1 MREFLRLLSNN
12 SVYLP
17 DALCSHVS
25 QISLARHLMMIA
37 TTKIV
42 SEKLSSL
49 SLLEIGSWLGAS
61 TLAWSHGINRYFPNG
76 GKILCVDPWNQ
87 YLDKV
92 EIEQKVKTLKMDEM
106 ARLGLAYECFLHNIS
121 FAPENVSIRH
131 FRGCSE
137 NVLPYLM
144 DGSFDI
150 IYIDGDHTYDKFIG
164 DLEEAN
170 RLLKPEGIV
179 CGDDLELQSHQV
191 DIDYAILNKD
201 RDFVKD
207 PNSTIAYHPGITLG
221 VRDFFGEVQ
230 SYSGFWLMR
239 KTSLGYQ
246 KQEIEKAEMTLP
258 SHIPDHM
265 KNTLFKHLV
274 SNKIRDLRK
283 KAL

>member
-106 ARLGLAYECFLHNIS
+106 ARLGLAYECFL
-121 FAPENVSIRH
+121 
-131 FRGCSE
+131 
-137 NVLPYLM
+137 
-144 DGSFDI
+144 
-150 IYIDGDHTYDKFIG
+150 
-164 DLEEAN
+164 
-170 RLLKPEGIV
+170 
-179 CGDDLELQSHQV
+179 
-191 DIDYAILNKD
+191 
-201 RDFVKD
+201 
-207 PNSTIAYHPGITLG
+207 
-221 VRDFFGEVQ
+221 
-230 SYSGFWLMR
+230 GFWLMR

-274 SNKIRDLRK
+274 SNKIRHLRK

>member
-92 EIEQKVKTLKMDEM
+92 EIEQKVKTLKMVQ
-106 ARLGLAYECFLHNIS
+106 RILRS
-121 FAPENVSIRH
+121 
-131 FRGCSE
+131 CSE
-137 NVLPYLM
+137 KKENIKTPRK
-144 DGSFDI
+144 
-150 IYIDGDHTYDKFIG
+150 IDRFQ
-164 DLEEAN
+164 
-170 RLLKPEGIV
+170 P
-179 CGDDLELQSHQV
+179 
-191 DIDYAILNKD
+191 
-201 RDFVKD
+201 
-207 PNSTIAYHPGITLG
+207 
-221 VRDFFGEVQ
+221 
-230 SYSGFWLMR
+230 
-239 KTSLGYQ
+239 
-246 KQEIEKAEMTLP
+246 
-258 SHIPDHM
+258 
-265 KNTLFKHLV
+265 
-274 SNKIRDLRK
+274 
-283 KAL
+283 